1 MARVQSTRRTTGFTL
16 IELLVTLAIVA
27 ILATVAIPM
36 AEVAVQR
43 SKEQEL
49 RSALREIR
57 QAIDAYKAAVDD
69 GRIPKTLTATGY
81 PEKLELLA
89 EGVANV
95 KSPNRE
101 KLYFL
106 RRIPRNP
113 LVVDATLA
121 SAATWEKRSYASPPD
136 EPREGDDVFDVIA
149 ASQATGL
156 NGIPYRQW

>member
-1 MARVQSTRRTTGFTL
+1 MALARSTRFTPGFTL
-16 IELLVTLAIVA
+16 IELLVTLVIVA

-49 RSALREIR
+49 RAALREIR
-57 QAIDAYKAAVDD
+57 AAIDAFKAAVDD
-69 GRIPKTLTATGY
+69 GRIAKTLTATGY

-95 KSPNRE
+95 KSPKHE
-101 KLYFL
+101 KLFFL

-113 LVVDATLA
+113 LAADATLA
-121 SAATWEKRSYASPPD
+121 NAATWEKRSYASPPD
-136 EPREGDDVFDVIA
+136 EPREGDDVFDVVV
-149 ASQATGL
+149 ASEAVGL
-156 NGIPYRQW
+156 NGIPYRRW